1 MTTFDPQAPGSP
13 PELTGSK
20 SSTSSSIHSSSLS
33 GADGSILSDISHFE
47 DIGLDDDHHGSY
59 AYEQHSLPKYP
70 LLPAVARPIAGGRS
84 SPPDTTTVRELT
96 NGTKRPTYPS
106 LHGQAKEAVSH
117 SARQSLNLPKRRD
130 VRRGGLTSPSVPT
143 LAMTAMW
150 NRSRSPSPT
159 HTSASPRP
167 IANPH
172 HRQGPASVT
181 RPASRRGSWQPSR
194 KTTKEL
200 EDEYHDSDEDLPD
213 DASLWNVPMSPRPP
227 QERAKAG
234 TPSAN
239 ASPSTSPERGG
250 LLSSALSNGMTT
262 IRPQRSAP
270 NTGYYRRGTSGSAPS
285 SPLRPSLPHAASTG
299 AIPDFAPK
307 ARVKSWTLALSEL
320 SEEAKALTKALE
332 LHAEQTERVH
342 EEKIQNGVSSA
353 RPSLDRTG
361 RSKTTVVE
369 LPPLRKSEVMIDP
382 LPVSKEKEKVLSRT
396 RPSWLP
402 PKSRK
407 EEKKH
412 LKEYQ
417 RMMELSLETERKKAA
432 KAAEVQCT
440 RDDTKSALLRIWE
453 EHVLPNWEQAIR
465 EPRTREL
472 WWRGIA
478 PRSRAEVWQRAIGN
492 ELSLTE
498 STYTKALERAR
509 EVEKDIASRK
519 ADSEPRKE
527 REWFTAI
534 RQDVKS
540 AFPDLK
546 IFQPIGGPL
555 HDTLLDV
562 LMAYSMYRSDVGY
575 SHGTHLI
582 AALLLLTLPTPAC
595 TFQVLA
601 NLLNRPLP
609 LAFLTSDPGA
619 IKKAYQLIL
628 SILKVKCPRL
638 HTHLFNSSHP
648 PDGKEAGL
656 QLTPEQVFEPMMRT
670 LFLKGLGLEN
680 AVRVWDI
687 MVFDGDS
694 MVIRTAVGVLTALE
708 GKLYGSKEEALG
720 VLGWRLEET
729 EWDVGN
735 EDDFIK
741 YVRAAGKA

>member
-1 MTTFDPQAPGSP
+1 MLLLDSTPARARSLLTPHDSPHDSGLIYHHHRYRVHITDVDSGLDIQGHSLDSHAPHHWPEDSQRSFFASINSPHLPYTKTPSSAFPLPTGTAASEHARNRFGTSQPLTIHDEMTTFDPQAPGSP

-417 RMMELSLETERKKAA
+417 RMMELSLETGTI
-432 KAAEVQCT
+432 C
-440 RDDTKSALLRIWE
+440 AL
-453 EHVLPNWEQAIR
+453 
-465 EPRTREL
+465 
-472 WWRGIA
+472 
-478 PRSRAEVWQRAIGN
+478 
-492 ELSLTE
+492 
-498 STYTKALERAR
+498 
-509 EVEKDIASRK
+509 
-519 ADSEPRKE
+519 
-527 REWFTAI
+527 
-534 RQDVKS
+534 
-540 AFPDLK
+540 
-546 IFQPIGGPL
+546 
-555 HDTLLDV
+555 
-562 LMAYSMYRSDVGY
+562 
-575 SHGTHLI
+575 
-582 AALLLLTLPTPAC
+582 
-595 TFQVLA
+595 
-601 NLLNRPLP
+601 
-609 LAFLTSDPGA
+609 
-619 IKKAYQLIL
+619 
-628 SILKVKCPRL
+628 
-638 HTHLFNSSHP
+638 
-648 PDGKEAGL
+648 
-656 QLTPEQVFEPMMRT
+656 
-670 LFLKGLGLEN
+670 
-680 AVRVWDI
+680 
-687 MVFDGDS
+687 
-694 MVIRTAVGVLTALE
+694 
-708 GKLYGSKEEALG
+708 
-720 VLGWRLEET
+720 
-729 EWDVGN
+729 
-735 EDDFIK
+735 
-741 YVRAAGKA
+741 